1 MEYIIYVPFVL
12 LIFGVILIFAT
23 GLKLLGRII
32 STLALCMIAVT
43 AWILTVFMIALTMTY
58 QTIYIASATAFI
70 TATLALFVCLVW
82 GALGKKAAYIPIVS
96 VLLLSLIAAGST
108 YGYKRYVDSVQTV
121 EIKNNDILVSY
132 APYYELTKVAELDGE
147 PSLKLGAADGVP
159 RMDGAT
165 ALYPVYSAFAKAV
178 YPKSMIDEIARYD
191 SGDVTY
197 GSSEVLTCT
206 TTAEAYE
213 KIATGEAD
221 IIFVAGPSEEQE
233 EFAKEQGVELIYTP
247 IGKEAFVFFVNF
259 ENPIADLTLDEI
271 KDIYSG
277 KTKRWSDLGVS
288 GFGKIRAFQ
297 RDEGSGSQTALIKLM
312 DGEPLAVPP
321 KEEVIAGMGG
331 IIEKTADY
339 KNYKNAIGYSFR
351 FYTTEMVNN
360 DNIKLLKINGV
371 YPSEENIANGSY
383 PVSSYFYAVTRSDAS
398 ESTKKLLSWLC
409 GPEAKELIK
418 KTGYTPID

>member
-43 AWILTVFMIALTMTY
+43 AWILTVLIIALSMTY
-58 QTIYIASATAFI
+58 QTIYIVSATAFI

-178 YPKSMIDEIARYD
+178 YPKSMIDEIACYLRLKR
-191 SGDVTY
+191 G
-197 GSSEVLTCT
+197 
-206 TTAEAYE
+206 AY
-213 KIATGEAD
+213 
-221 IIFVAGPSEEQE
+221 
-233 EFAKEQGVELIYTP
+233 LH
-247 IGKEAFVFFVNF
+247 N
-259 ENPIADLTLDEI
+259 
-271 KDIYSG
+271 
-277 KTKRWSDLGVS
+277 
-288 GFGKIRAFQ
+288 
-297 RDEGSGSQTALIKLM
+297 
-312 DGEPLAVPP
+312 DG
-321 KEEVIAGMGG
+321 
-331 IIEKTADY
+331 
-339 KNYKNAIGYSFR
+339 
-351 FYTTEMVNN
+351 
-360 DNIKLLKINGV
+360 
-371 YPSEENIANGSY
+371 
-383 PVSSYFYAVTRSDAS
+383 RS
-398 ESTKKLLSWLC
+398 
-409 GPEAKELIK
+409 I
-418 KTGYTPID
+418 